1 MDNRYCFLD
10 SKICVLSLPHI
21 GMLVLA
27 CKRRKNAKSSVSLI
41 MPRKNL
47 ALTSSLKWRFPP
59 QYLEWMARQ
68 TLPPMGEQPAPW
80 RWRSGKGLFY
90 FIIILEKKCIRVA
103 PDWGIDMWSMVLVS
117 VRQALSAYFGT
128 CEEKKIAKHNFPLLF
143 LFQTNSGENTAGECL
158 Q

>member
-1 MDNRYCFLD
+1 MCYLYRILEC
-10 SKICVLSLPHI
+10 LSWPAN
-21 GMLVLA
+21 GE
-27 CKRRKNAKSSVSLI
+27 KNAKSCVSLI
-41 MPRKNL
+41 KPRKNL
-47 ALTSSLKWRFPP
+47 ALTSSLKCRFPP
-59 QYLEWMARQ
+59 QYREWMARQ

-80 RWRSGKGLFY
+80 RWRSGKGLFC
-90 FIIILEKKCIRVA
+90 FIIILGKICIRAA

-128 CEEKKIAKHNFPLLF
+128 CEEKIIAKHNFPLLF